1 MTAFAEQPCF
11 ISTQCFNKSICDE
24 AVCREGEH
32 ESIGDLGE
40 TEVLVRSE
48 LRVCRVWLW
57 KVVRWGVEDGKDHQQ
72 VLNDLKSCYDYR
84 IFYYTGLLRF
94 GDQFLGPKRLGP

>member
-24 AVCREGEH
+24 AVCREEEH
-32 ESIGDLGE
+32 ENIGDLGE

-48 LRVCRVWLW
+48 LRVYRVWLW
-57 KVVRWGVEDGKDHQQ
+57 KVGRWGVEDGKDHQR
-72 VLNDLKSCYDYR
+72 VLNDLKAVT
-84 IFYYTGLLRF
+84 ITGF
-94 GDQFLGPKRLGP
+94 STIQDF